1 MVGVT
6 LGLLMLV
13 EKLVEPPVQV
23 DGRGVCPNHPR
34 AERAAMADVLEPRL
48 GIPVDSTYKMEL
60 VKIGIPVDST
70 YKMEL
75 VKISFLY
82 GMFQGKPRQIIL
94 GDSFSPL
101 TDGAVSTAACM
112 MTWARSPRKKRDL
125 GGVFG
130 APNRVGI
137 CR

>member
-6 LGLLMLV
+6 LRLLMLV

-75 VKISFLY
+75 VKILFLY
-82 GMFQGKPRQIIL
+82 GMFQSKP
-94 GDSFSPL
+94 S
-101 TDGAVSTAACM
+101 TDYPWRFVLPIDRWSCFHCGMHDDMGQVATEK
-112 MTWARSPRKKRDL
+112 TRFGRS
-125 GGVFG
+125 VWC
-130 APNRVGI
+130 AE
-137 CR
+137 